1 MKSWSQI
8 ANPKLILTLNAYS
21 CLFRNIFY
29 ESSFL
34 LVQTVSGSLMPKA
47 LSLSCETRG
56 GFTWLHS
63 DILPTRI
70 GRPPKNWRKKH
81 LLQLS
86 HEKPV
91 QFTET
96 WHQRWILSTK
106 GTSLSHTEPAFP
118 CFSQLMLVYH
128 CSPEMLAA
136 SFISWV
142 WSPSS
147 VLASGSQTPAG
158 TGTVPEEL
166 DGASSHIL
174 MRFKGLTWPPLT
186 GCQCRW
192 CILKVYQTQCAL
204 STVGACQTWCFII
217 CIFS

>member
-1 MKSWSQI
+1 MDH
-8 ANPKLILTLNAYS
+8 
-21 CLFRNIFY
+21 LF
-29 ESSFL
+29 SSFKL
-34 LVQTVSGSLMPKA
+34 FLA
-47 LSLSCETRG
+47 LWRLRLS
-56 GFTWLHS
+56 HS
-63 DILPTRI
+63 AAKRAEASPGYIRTSSQHELE
-70 GRPPKNWRKKH
+70 GHQKNWRKRH

-96 WHQRWILSTK
+96 WQQRWILSTK

-174 MRFKGLTWPPLT
+174 MRFKGPAWPPLT